1 MPQIFKVDKNYHNSR
16 FDKWFKSNVAK
27 IPQSLIQKL
36 IRKNKIKVN
45 KKKTLT
51 SYRVQSGDL
60 IEIYQ
65 KSEFKINDIKKN
77 KYLPSKKEASKYDDF
92 IIENNENFVV
102 LNKPS
107 GIAVQGGTKSFK
119 NIIDIIK
126 KSQAFENCIP
136 YIVHRIDKDTSGLL
150 LIAKNRK
157 YAQLLTSLFRIRRI
171 HKTYLAITHGVFPN
185 KIDKLVDNLLIFEKN
200 KKIIQKAITKVKVLK
215 THKNYSLL
223 ELKPITGRKHQL
235 RKQLFSLGQP
245 IYGDNKYKLSNSKKG
260 LNKNLMLHSY
270 QIRFMIKDIKY
281 TYTALLPDYFKKLLN
296 IKRLNFSNLK

>member
-235 RKQLFSLGQP
+235 RKQLHLIGYP
-245 IYGDNKYKLSNSKKG
+245 IVGDKKYYNIKK
-260 LNKNLMLHSY
+260 KNHYTDGLMLHAY
-270 QIRFMIKDIKY
+270 KIKFMINDIKY
-281 TYTALLPDYFKKLLN
+281 NFVASFDSKIKNFLKLKL
-296 IKRLNFSNLK
+296 

>member
-235 RKQLFSLGQP
+235 RKQLHLIGYP
-245 IYGDNKYKLSNSKKG
+245 IVGDKKYYNIKK
-260 LNKNLMLHSY
+260 KNHYTDGLMLHAY
-270 QIRFMIKDIKY
+270 KIKFMINDIKY
-281 TYTALLPDYFKKLLN
+281 NFEASFDSKIKNFLKLKL
-296 IKRLNFSNLK
+296 

>member
-1 MPQIFKVDKNYHNSR
+1 MPQIFKVDKTYHNSR
-16 FDKWFKSNVAK
+16 FDKWFKNNVAK

-51 SYRVQSGDL
+51 SYRVKFGDL
-60 IEIYQ
+60 VEVFQ
-65 KSEFKINDIKKN
+65 KSEFQVNNIKKK

-119 NIIDIIK
+119 NIIDIVK
-126 KSQAFENCIP
+126 KSKTFENCIP

-157 YAQLLTSLFRIRRI
+157 YAQLFTSLFRIRRI
-171 HKTYLAITHGVFPN
+171 HKTYLAITHGIFPN
-185 KIDKLVDNLLIFEKN
+185 KIDKLVDSLVIYEKN
-200 KKIIQKAITKVKVLK
+200 KKITQKAITKVKILK
-215 THKNYSLL
+215 TYKNYSLL
-223 ELKPITGRKHQL
+223 ELNPITGRKHQL
-235 RKQLFSLGQP
+235 RKQLQLIGHP
-245 IYGDNKYKLSNSKKG
+245 IVGDKKYYDPKLKKYHLNS
-260 LNKNLMLHSY
+260 LMLHAHK
-270 QIRFMIKDIKY
+270 IKFMINDIKY
-281 TYTALLPDYFKKLLN
+281 NFEASFDSKIKNFFK
-296 IKRLNFSNLK
+296 I